1 MFWLML
7 KLKNMSE
14 SVRMKLLIADDNP
27 EVRSALRLLLEQEP
41 LQALVE
47 EASDT
52 QSVLAH
58 LSDSCPMA
66 ILLDWE
72 LPGLHKNGVLHDL
85 RTYCQNVKI
94 IALSSKYEARREALA
109 IGVDAFVSK
118 TEPPE
123 QILTTLC
130 SLIRGSHPNAPTK
143 ADANK

>member
-1 MFWLML
+1 
-7 KLKNMSE
+7 
-14 SVRMKLLIADDNP
+14 MKLLIADDNP

-41 LQALVE
+41 LQALIT

-58 LSDSCPMA
+58 LNESCPMA

-72 LPGLHKNGVLHDL
+72 LPGLHKNGVLQEL
-85 RTYCQNVKI
+85 RSYCRNVKI

-109 IGVDAFVSK
+109 TGVDAFVSK

-123 QILTTLC
+123 QIVSILY
-130 SLIRGSHPNAPTK
+130 SLK
-143 ADANK
+143 EANGKL

>member
-1 MFWLML
+1 
-7 KLKNMSE
+7 
-14 SVRMKLLIADDNP
+14 MKLLIADDNP

-41 LQALVE
+41 LQALVV

-58 LSDSCPMA
+58 LSENCPIA

-72 LPGLHKNGVLHDL
+72 LPGLHKNGILQELHS
-85 RTYCQNVKI
+85 YCQNIKI

-109 IGVDAFVSK
+109 IGADAFVSK

-123 QILTTLC
+123 QILTTLY
-130 SLIRGSHPNAPTK
+130 SLTNDLHPNTPTK
-143 ADANK
+143 SK

>member
-1 MFWLML
+1 MEGSVLCL
-7 KLKNMSE
+7 SCKNISE
-14 SVRMKLLIADDNP
+14 SIRMKLLIADDNP

-41 LQALVE
+41 LQALIA

-58 LSDSCPMA
+58 LREGCPMA

-72 LPGLHKNGVLHDL
+72 LPGLHKNGVLQEL
-85 RTYCQNVKI
+85 RSCCQNVKI

-123 QILTTLC
+123 QILTTLN
-130 SLIRGSHPNAPTK
+130 SLGLHPNVPK
-143 ADANK
+143 KSR

>member
-1 MFWLML
+1 
-7 KLKNMSE
+7 MSE

-41 LQALVE
+41 LQALIT

-58 LSDSCPMA
+58 LNESCPMA

-72 LPGLHKNGVLHDL
+72 LPGLHKNGVLQEL
-85 RTYCQNVKI
+85 RSYCRNVKI

-109 IGVDAFVSK
+109 TGVDAFVSK

-123 QILTTLC
+123 QIVSILY
-130 SLIRGSHPNAPTK
+130 SLK
-143 ADANK
+143 EANGKL

>member
-1 MFWLML
+1 MEGSVLCL
-7 KLKNMSE
+7 SRKNISE

-41 LQALVE
+41 LQALVV
-47 EASDT
+47 EAPDI
-52 QSVLAH
+52 QGVLAH
-58 LSDSCPMA
+58 LSEGCPTA

-72 LPGLHKNGVLHDL
+72 LPGLHKNGVLQEL
-85 RTYCQNVKI
+85 RSRCQNVKI

-123 QILTTLC
+123 QILTTLN
-130 SLIRGSHPNAPTK
+130 SLGLHPNAPK
-143 ADANK
+143 KSQ